1 MMVKLTT
8 ERRKRLTHWLLIAGM
23 VLLATFMTA
32 TIVQLQIKVS
42 QLTAMHN
49 ALQDEQQA
57 ARDRGEEPVAPE
69 PDDLMDDPDGYDG
82 AKTTGM
88 SEAEVRD
95 LVREAVRDYV
105 KGIDTDDDDQ
115 VTESDI
121 IAAVSNALAKRGVE
135 IFGDRLAKLVGDEV
149 AQQLA
154 EIELPRGEQGESG
167 EPGASGSPGPQG
179 EQGEQG
185 EAGRPPTPEEIGAAV
200 EAFVAERGL
209 PMCPDGYE
217 TQELDVLTT
226 SGTKDSILCVKM

>member
-1 MMVKLTT
+1 MMKMKI
-8 ERRKRLTHWLLIAGM
+8 ERRKRLTHWLKLTGM
-23 VLLATFMTA
+23 VLLAVLMTA
-32 TIVQLQIKVS
+32 TIVQLQVKID
-42 QLTAMHN
+42 QLDVMYS
-49 ALQDEQQA
+49 ALKDEQQA
-57 ARDRGEEPVAPE
+57 TKDRGEEPVAPK

-88 SEAEVRD
+88 SETEVRD
-95 LVREAVRDYV
+95 LVREAVQDYV
-105 KGIDTDDDDQ
+105 KGIDTNNDDQ

-154 EIELPRGEQGESG
+154 EVELPRGEPGEPG
-167 EPGASGSPGPQG
+167 EPGASGSPGVQGEPG
-179 EQGEQG
+179 EQGEP
-185 EAGRPPTPEEIGAAV
+185 GRPPTPEEIGAAV

-226 SGTKDSILCVKM
+226 SGTRDSILCVKI